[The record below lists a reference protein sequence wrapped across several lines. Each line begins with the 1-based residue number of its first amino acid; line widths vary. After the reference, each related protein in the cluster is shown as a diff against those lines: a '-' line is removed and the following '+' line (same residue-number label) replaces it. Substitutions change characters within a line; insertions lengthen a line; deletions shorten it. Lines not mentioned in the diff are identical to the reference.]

1 MLKQIRSYTHKHNY
15 IPMIILHTTTIKVDT
30 YIRTYIV
37 TYKSYIQFIHTIRAY
52 IQVIHTLSYIQIIH
66 RIHTYSS
73 YRKFIHTIHSYTLN
87 SFNSFI
93 QSLTHSSIHSLTHPF
108 IHSFPCFPRVFIERC
123 QDEASAGA
131 LR

>member
-52 IQVIHTLSYIQIIH
+52 IQFIHTLSYIQIIH

-73 YRKFIHTIHSYTLN
+73 YRKFIHTIHSY
-87 SFNSFI
+87 NSFI
-93 QSLTHSSIHSLTHPF
+93 HIEFLQFVHSITHSFIHSFTHSSIHSF
-108 IHSFPCFPRVFIERC
+108 IPMFPACFYR
-123 QDEASAGA
+123 A
-131 LR
+131 LSG